1 MAEFTDAVNENT
13 ADNTGFSDN
22 AGDTPPSDAQVIP
35 DTSDTT
41 GTGETSS
48 APTDSLETESATPDT
63 TQAPESLTEDSTGE
77 TVSQEQ
83 DIYILLQQ
91 LQTEQ
96 KEYETEV
103 LKAAEMLTTQSKNLL
118 SCGVLIVVLL
128 GFLSGLVLARS
139 VWRKL

>member
-22 AGDTPPSDAQVIP
+22 VGDAPPSDTQITP
-35 DTSDTT
+35 DTSDIN
-41 GTGETSS
+41 GTGEISPV
-48 APTDSLETESATPDT
+48 PTDSPETESATPDT
-63 TQAPESLTEDSTGE
+63 TQAPESPTEDSTEE

-83 DIYILLQQ
+83 DIYTLLQQ

-103 LKAAEMLTTQSKNLL
+103 LKTAEMLTTQSKNLL

>member
-22 AGDTPPSDAQVIP
+22 VGDSPPPDTQVIP
-35 DTSDTT
+35 DTSDTN
-41 GTGETSS
+41 GTGEI
-48 APTDSLETESATPDT
+48 PPVPIDSPETESVTPDT
-63 TQAPESLTEDSTGE
+63 TQAPESPTEDSTGE

-83 DIYILLQQ
+83 DIYTLLQQ

-103 LKAAEMLTTQSKNLL
+103 LKTAEMLTTQSKNLL